1 MYILE
6 NITKLNKAIISV
18 GVASSL
24 ALTTCAAADYTKAK
38 EPAVDGGVKYEVKD
52 GKYTAYHVNTQKV
65 KYNNGRVATKNEIN
79 AWNIDVMPDGT
90 GLPEYDME
98 RGKVVMEDGQPKKA
112 QGTVGWGN
120 ELYDA
125 QCAMCH
131 GDFGAG
137 GKGYPSLSG
146 GGATTKS
153 LTNQLMNPADKNP
166 GIEPPKKVI
175 GTYWPHQSTLFWY
188 IQDAMPFPHP
198 KSLSNSETY
207 AIAAYLLFENGVTVD
222 GEEMDEEFVMDREKY
237 LKVDMPN
244 KDGFYPQTDTPENP
258 EQGVK
263 NMTEYLSNPENY
275 GKGTRCMKDCIK
287 GEVPVLHIKA
297 ELSDF
302 HPAAS
307 TVRDMPEVEAKGDAH
322 PGQAAYDASGCAG
335 CHANAAIG
343 APVVGDKEAWAAV
356 LEKGIDRVYANGI
369 NGINAMPPKGGSALS
384 DDEFKQV
391 VDYMIDASK

>member
-6 NITKLNKAIISV
+6 NITKLNKAILSV

-24 ALTTCAAADYTKAK
+24 ALTTSMAADFEKSS
-38 EPAVDGGVKYEVKD
+38 EVAVDGGVKYEVKD

-65 KYNNGRVATKNEIN
+65 KYNNGRAATQNEIN

-90 GLPEYDME
+90 GLPEYDMH
-98 RGKVVMEDGQPKKA
+98 RGVVVKDEDGNPKKA
-112 QGTVGWGN
+112 EGSVEWGN
-120 ELYDA
+120 ELYDE

-146 GGATTKS
+146 GGATTAS
-153 LTNQLMNPADKNP
+153 LTNQLMNPADDEP

-175 GTYWPHQSTLFWY
+175 GTYWPYASTLFWY

-207 AIAAYLLFENGVTVD
+207 AISAYLLFENGVTVD
-222 GEEMDEEFVMDREKY
+222 GEAIDEEFVMDREKFM
-237 LKVDMPN
+237 KIDMPN
-244 KDGFYPQTDTPENP
+244 KDGFYPKVDTPEDP
-258 EQGVK
+258 KQGVK
-263 NMTEYLSNPENY
+263 NMTEYLAKPENY
-275 GKGTRCMKDCIK
+275 GKGTRCMTDCIK
-287 GEVPVLHIKA
+287 GEVPVLRISA
-297 ELSDF
+297 ELNDF
-302 HPAAS
+302 DPPAS
-307 TVRDMPEVEAKGDAH
+307 TVRDMPVVEAEGAVH
-322 PGQAAYDASGCAG
+322 PGKAGYDMYCSA

-343 APVVGDKEAWAAV
+343 APVVGDKEAWNTV
-356 LEKGIDRVYANGI
+356 LEKGLDKVYSNGI
-369 NGINAMPPKGGSALS
+369 NGINAMPPKGGAGMS
-384 DDEFKQV
+384 DDEFKQI

>member
-6 NITKLNKAIISV
+6 NITKLNKAILSV

-24 ALTTCAAADYTKAK
+24 ALTTCTAADFAKAK
-38 EPAVDGGVKYEVKD
+38 DPAVDGGVKYEVKD
-52 GKYTAYHVNTQKV
+52 GKYTAYHINTQKV
-65 KYNNGRVATKNEIN
+65 KYNNGRAATKNEIN
-79 AWNIDVMPDGT
+79 AWNIDAMPDGT
-90 GLPEYDME
+90 GLPQYDMH
-98 RGKVVMEDGQPKKA
+98 RGKVVMEDGKPKKA
-112 QGTVGWGN
+112 EGSVEWGN

-137 GKGYPSLSG
+137 GKGYPALSG
-146 GGATTKS
+146 GGATTVS
-153 LTNQLMNPADKNP
+153 LTNQLMNPADKEP

-175 GTYWPHQSTLFWY
+175 GTYWPYQSTLFWY

-207 AIAAYLLFENGVTVD
+207 AISAYLLYENGVTVD
-222 GEEMDEEFVMDREKY
+222 GEEMDEEFVMDREKF

-244 KDGFYPQTDTPENP
+244 KDGFYPKVDTPENP
-258 EQGVK
+258 KQGVK
-263 NMTEYLSNPENY
+263 NMTEYLAKPENY

-287 GEVPVLHIKA
+287 GEIPVLHIKA
-297 ELSDF
+297 ELNDF
-302 HPAAS
+302 NPPAS
-307 TVRDMPEVEAKGDAH
+307 TVRDLPKVEAKGAVH
-322 PGQAAYDASGCAG
+322 PGQAGYDANGCAG

-343 APVVGDKEAWAAV
+343 APVVGDKGAWEKA

-369 NGINAMPPKGGSALS
+369 NGINAMPPKGGAGVS
-384 DDEFKQV
+384 DEEFKQI